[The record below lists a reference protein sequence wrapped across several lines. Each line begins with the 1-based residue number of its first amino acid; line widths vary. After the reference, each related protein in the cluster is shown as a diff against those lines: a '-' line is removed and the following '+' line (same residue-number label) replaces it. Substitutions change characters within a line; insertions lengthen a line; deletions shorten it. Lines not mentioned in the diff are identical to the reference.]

1 MYVQHESVDTI
12 NCITLYWK
20 TVHMP
25 YVFSVALFIELK
37 INER

>member
-20 TVHMP
+20 TVHSAICFLSCH
-25 YVFSVALFIELK
+25 VHRIK
-37 INER
+37 NK